1 MTVSSKSNILKVQK
15 DIEFVG
21 WSRNLLRSS
30 EGGTKISTPSYIFQ
44 FILLWLPKGNLRT
57 RQLPVEYNVG
67 ESRKAHI
74 LKYPLFELLT
84 MIRSPSVEEIHVLY
98 FVFKL

>member
-1 MTVSSKSNILKVQK
+1 MTVHSRSNILKVQE

-21 WSRNLLRSS
+21 WSRNLLWSP
-30 EGGTKISTPSYIFQ
+30 EGRTKITTPSYIFQ

-57 RQLPVEYNVG
+57 RQLPIEYNVG

-74 LKYPLFELLT
+74 
-84 MIRSPSVEEIHVLY
+84 SEISSLRIMNND
-98 FVFKL
+98 